1 MTEAAF
7 AAPTLAPA
15 PMARIVMVAAVAV
28 KIRRMGTVVAPPL
41 RSPTPT
47 PPWVDLLKV
56 KAP

>member
-1 MTEAAF
+1 
-7 AAPTLAPA
+7 
-15 PMARIVMVAAVAV
+15 MARIVMVAAVAV